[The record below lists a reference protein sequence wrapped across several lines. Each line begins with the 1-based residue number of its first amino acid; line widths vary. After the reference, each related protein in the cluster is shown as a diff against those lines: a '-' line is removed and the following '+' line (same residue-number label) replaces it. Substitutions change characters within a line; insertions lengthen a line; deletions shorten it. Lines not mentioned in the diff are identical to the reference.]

1 MQQSGSEA
9 IYLRS
14 RMMGKETVSIHLML
28 DEKTGMDY
36 PHEGS
41 LKFSEVT
48 IDETTGSIALRAL
61 IPNPDSLLLPG
72 LFVRAML
79 DLGQDDVLLVPQRAT
94 IRTPEGDLTVWVV
107 DESGKAQPRPVKVEQ
122 AYTDNW
128 IVKDGLKAGDT
139 IIVEGYQKVGPGAPV
154 SSVPWQQSETSGGK
168 EYNLWLVFLLT
179 APFLHGLSPLSLCW
193 PAFYRSA
200 PCRLSNIQKSLR
212 PLSLLMQVT
221 PVPPPKRLKIRS
233 RRSLNSA

>member
-94 IRTPEGDLTVWVV
+94 IRTPEGDLTVWV
-107 DESGKAQPRPVKVEQ
+107 AAYRYRPGQ
-122 AYTDNW
+122 A
-128 IVKDGLKAGDT
+128 G
-139 IIVEGYQKVGPGAPV
+139 
-154 SSVPWQQSETSGGK
+154 
-168 EYNLWLVFLLT
+168 LWLPGIVPDWLL
-179 APFLHGLSPLSLCW
+179 PKCL
-193 PAFYRSA
+193 
-200 PCRLSNIQKSLR
+200 RLQK
-212 PLSLLMQVT
+212 
-221 PVPPPKRLKIRS
+221 IG
-233 RRSLNSA
+233 